1 MKRDAFAMKRDR
13 VEPAEFS
20 SATARSPENKVPG
33 FLCAFAFFALI
44 VFLCGLRDET

>member
-20 SATARSPENKVPG
+20 SAQHAAQKTKY
-33 FLCAFAFFALI
+33 LDFFAS
-44 VFLCGLRDET
+44 LRSLR